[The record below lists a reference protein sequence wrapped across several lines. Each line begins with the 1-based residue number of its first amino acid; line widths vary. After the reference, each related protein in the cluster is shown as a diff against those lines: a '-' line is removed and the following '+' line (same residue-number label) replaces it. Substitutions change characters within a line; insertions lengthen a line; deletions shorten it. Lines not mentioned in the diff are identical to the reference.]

1 MLVKIS
7 TMFGEIKIC
16 FHLRF
21 DWHFFTLLNFTKIKN
36 GLLLYH
42 FLFHFRSKKLI
53 IGGTNFICTT
63 AICFNNL
70 YHSEMFNIVEG
81 RGTSSRVGQYISP
94 HATHMCLVLL
104 LPWLPI
110 RTLFTLLLPCHLA
123 MSSLLLFT
131 VLLRFFFLLWFIFHT
146 FLWWK
151 QMMVLWHP
159 KHWECK
165 SCAKQIIILFQWILS
180 IMKHQWLEWRKNRVR
195 LNKSKAVLRLKNDAV
210 VYTTTTTEST

>member
-1 MLVKIS
+1 MHKIFYQSCNWHSKMLVKIS

-16 FHLRF
+16 FHLWF
-21 DWHFFTLLNFTKIKN
+21 DWHFSTLLNFTKIKN

-53 IGGTNFICTT
+53 VGGTNFICTT

-70 YHSEMFNIVEG
+70 YHSELFNFVEG

-110 RTLFTLLLPCHLA
+110 RTLFTLLLPCYLA
-123 MSSLLLFT
+123 IYSLLLFT
-131 VLLRFFFLLWFIFHT
+131 VLLLSSSCFDLSFTPSFGGNRGWFCDIPST
-146 FLWWK
+146 GNARVV
-151 QMMVLWHP
+151 QS
-159 KHWECK
+159 K
-165 SCAKQIIILFQWILS
+165 SLYSSNEFWA
-180 IMKHQWLEWRKNRVR
+180 
-195 LNKSKAVLRLKNDAV
+195 
-210 VYTTTTTEST
+210 